1 MPRPDHGRKEKYRM
15 TRRAPV
21 FVAIALSLALT
32 MGCRMKSDMNLKTAK
47 VSSSAV
53 YCLFDPSCAV
63 TVIDSSTTPI
73 PMQAGGTAFLQS
85 RTFVGK
91 PGTAASG
98 LYGYEYRI
106 DLEKAVQTKVKVE
119 ELGEEITYM
128 PCLRSITFEFGPVID
143 TLDYDGDGKAGDLA
157 YVVTSGGPGKIGLGS
172 IERFHGLLTF
182 NFDSPLCV
190 GSPQGQGDSTFFFGL
205 ASAKPP
211 RSVESTI
218 KETAGL
224 GAASPKMKKNIK
236 YKVQL
241 QAPQI

>member
-1 MPRPDHGRKEKYRM
+1 M
-15 TRRAPV
+15 TRRAPL
-21 FVAIALSLALT
+21 FIAIALSLALT
-32 MGCRMKSDMNLKTAK
+32 MGCRMKSDMNLKAAK

-85 RTFVGK
+85 RTFTGK
-91 PGTAASG
+91 PGTPASG

-106 DLEKAVQTKVKVE
+106 DLEKAVQTKIQVE

-128 PCLRSITFEFGPVID
+128 PCLRSITFEFGPIID
-143 TLDYDGDGKAGDLA
+143 TLDYDSDGKAGDLA

-172 IERFHGLLTF
+172 IERYHGLLTF
-182 NFDSPLCV
+182 IFDSPLCV
-190 GSPQGQGDSTFFFGL
+190 GSLQGQGDSTFFFGL
-205 ASAKPP
+205 ASTKPP

-241 QAPQI
+241 HAPQI

>member
-1 MPRPDHGRKEKYRM
+1 M
-15 TRRAPV
+15 TRRAPL
-21 FVAIALSLALT
+21 FIAIALSLALT

-73 PMQAGGTAFLQS
+73 PMQTGGTAFLQS
-85 RTFVGK
+85 RTFMGK
-91 PGTAASG
+91 PGTPASG

-106 DLEKAVQTKVKVE
+106 DLEKAVQTKVQVE
-119 ELGEEITYM
+119 EIGEITYM
-128 PCLRSITFEFGPVID
+128 PCLRSITFEFGPIID
-143 TLDYDGDGKAGDLA
+143 TLDYDSDGKAGDLV
-157 YVVTSGGPGKIGLGS
+157 YVVTSGSPGKIGLGS

-211 RSVESTI
+211 RPVEATI
-218 KETAGL
+218 KETAGM
-224 GAASPKMKKNIK
+224 GAASPKLKKNIK

-241 QAPQI
+241 HAPQI